1 MKNLISL
8 LKYYL
13 IGISTVQD
21 KEPDFSKWKLLR
33 KYTFITPSENQS
45 ESKDYVRQIG
55 IAFKKEI
62 IDYSSYYVYPYD
74 PYSFRLLRLRI
85 EPIVS
90 VTVDYDKILNS
101 RLFELEN
108 ELAKMDDCEFKCSEL
123 SLIHHIRYLSNKIVK
138 GLSRNKSERSRVLIT
153 YFSEMLDRKPLS
165 FDEALQKVLF
175 YNALFWQA
183 GHKHNG
189 LGRLD
194 MVLDEYYKH
203 DMSLGI
209 ITREEAKRKLEWMCR
224 ILDRDVDSK
233 SIVLKGDTGQ
243 YILLGGI
250 DKDGNTINNELSEL
264 FLEIIKE
271 IQLPDPKLILR
282 VNDTTSDTIWQK
294 AIQCLLTGNGSPLI
308 LNESVVMKSMAD
320 FGYSTSDVW
329 NIGTSACWEPLIIG
343 KSFDQN
349 NPLPSIPVL
358 KSMNELLYEK
368 SSFSNFEEFIHALIA
383 KIEQQVFTVVHDI
396 RFDVSPLYSLF
407 FDDCLE
413 RCSDFSKG
421 GAKYSYHG
429 IQILSFPNLINA
441 LLNLK
446 KFVFETHFYTLEEC
460 ASALESNFQGYEE
473 MLNVFHNN
481 PLRFGSSNNEV
492 VRLTNMLMHEI
503 SKITSK
509 LTINGDKVKV
519 GFSSAAYIQQCK
531 SVGASLDGRKAGDPF
546 AVHISPVSHAIDIQE
561 VIDFAG
567 NLDYGE
573 NRLNGNVVDFIL
585 PLSYIKTPDKL
596 ITILKSIIDKGVFEL
611 QLNVLNAAILKDAK
625 AHPEKYPELI
635 VRVWGF
641 SAYFKDLP
649 ASYQDNLIKRASL
662 YAAS

>member
-33 KYTFITPSENQS
+33 KYTFITPSENLS

-62 IDYSSYYVYPYD
+62 IDYSSYYIYPYD
-74 PYSFRLLRLRI
+74 PYSFRLLRLRT

-90 VTVDYDKILNS
+90 VTVDYDKILNC

-108 ELAKMDDCEFKCSEL
+108 ELSKKDDCEYKFTEL

-138 GLSRNKSERSRVLIT
+138 GLSRSKSERSRVLIT

-165 FDEALQKVLF
+165 FDEAIQKILF
-175 YNALFWQA
+175 YNALFWQV

-203 DMSLGI
+203 DLSVGI

-243 YILLGGI
+243 YVLLGGI
-250 DKDGNTINNELSEL
+250 DKNGDTINNELSEL

-282 VNDTTSDTIWQK
+282 VSDTTSDTIWEK

-308 LNESVVMKSMAD
+308 LNESVVMKSMVD
-320 FGYSTSDVW
+320 FGYSPSDVW

-446 KFVFETHFYTLEEC
+446 KFVFETQLYTLEEC
-460 ASALESNFQGYEE
+460 ASALESDFQGYEE

-509 LTINGDKVKV
+509 LTINGNKVKV

-531 SVGASLDGRKAGDPF
+531 SVGASLDGRKAGEPF
-546 AVHISPVSHAIDIQE
+546 AVHISPVSHTIDIQE

>member
-1 MKNLISL
+1 MNKQKVAKAISAVTNPPIICIPLFLIICAVLSFENGTFNISKFAVLELISL
-8 LKYYL
+8 IFTSALPL
-13 IGISTVQD
+13 AII
-21 KEPDFSKWKLLR
+21 LL
-33 KYTFITPSENQS
+33 
-45 ESKDYVRQIG
+45 
-55 IAFKKEI
+55 
-62 IDYSSYYVYPYD
+62 
-74 PYSFRLLRLRI
+74 
-85 EPIVS
+85 
-90 VTVDYDKILNS
+90 
-101 RLFELEN
+101 
-108 ELAKMDDCEFKCSEL
+108 
-123 SLIHHIRYLSNKIVK
+123 
-138 GLSRNKSERSRVLIT
+138 
-153 YFSEMLDRKPLS
+153 
-165 FDEALQKVLF
+165 
-175 YNALFWQA
+175 W
-183 GHKHNG
+183 
-189 LGRLD
+189 
-194 MVLDEYYKH
+194 
-203 DMSLGI
+203 
-209 ITREEAKRKLEWMCR
+209 AKR
-224 ILDRDVDSK
+224 IGTDRDIS
-233 SIVLKGDTGQ
+233 
-243 YILLGGI
+243 
-250 DKDGNTINNELSEL
+250 N
-264 FLEIIKE
+264 
-271 IQLPDPKLILR
+271 R
-282 VNDTTSDTIWQK
+282 SDRY
-294 AIQCLLTGNGSPLI
+294 
-308 LNESVVMKSMAD
+308 M
-320 FGYSTSDVW
+320 
-329 NIGTSACWEPLIIG
+329 PLIIG